1 MLHRTQPAGGLELP
15 FRPTALRARRTGP
28 ETGTSKRPVAYV
40 PSMNEPLIVLRD
52 VTKTYR
58 TAAGGFTALAGVS
71 LRIDAG
77 EFVAVVGASGSGKS
91 TLLGL
96 LAGID
101 RPTSGEVE
109 VCGAA
114 LHMLP
119 ERGLTAW
126 RGRAVGIVFQFFQLL
141 PTLTAA
147 ENVMLPMDFCNTWP
161 ARQRRGRALELLDR
175 CGVADQADKLPATLS
190 GGQQQ
195 RVAIA
200 RALANAPGLLLADEP
215 TGNLDTHTSEAML
228 ELFGRLVQAG
238 QTVVMVTHERGA
250 QRYASRTVTMADGRI
265 EAAHA

>member
-1 MLHRTQPAGGLELP
+1 
-15 FRPTALRARRTGP
+15 
-28 ETGTSKRPVAYV
+28 
-40 PSMNEPLIVLRD
+40 MNEPLIVLRD
-52 VTKTYR
+52 VTKTYQ
-58 TAAGGFTALAGVS
+58 TAAGGFTALDGVS
-71 LRIDAG
+71 LRIDPR
-77 EFVAVVGASGSGKS
+77 EFVAVVGPSGSGKS

-101 RPTSGEVE
+101 RPTHGEVE

-114 LHMLP
+114 LHTLR
-119 ERGLTAW
+119 ERDLTAW

-141 PTLTAA
+141 PTLSSA

-161 ARQRRGRALELLDR
+161 ARERRSRALGLLDR

-200 RALANAPGLLLADEP
+200 RALANAPALLLADEP
-215 TGNLDTHTSEAML
+215 TGNLDTRTSEAML
-228 ELFGRLVQAG
+228 ELFARLVSEG

-250 QRYASRTVTMADGRI
+250 ERYASRTVTMADGCI